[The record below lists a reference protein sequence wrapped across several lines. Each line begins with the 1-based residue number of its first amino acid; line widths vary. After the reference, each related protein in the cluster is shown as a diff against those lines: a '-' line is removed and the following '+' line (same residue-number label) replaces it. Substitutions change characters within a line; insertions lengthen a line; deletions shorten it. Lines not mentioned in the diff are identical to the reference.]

1 MRGRSFCKTVLINF
15 GFPGWNATVKLLKT
29 RLCRQYNC
37 KTRMAHPLQPHYV
50 RVSALLRELR
60 AALENHPV
68 FRSCREAFDEYLE
81 ANELELALH
90 SACDALLE
98 SPYDKPSA
106 EVIKKIEDAHKA
118 MDLRD
123 DCVERLLAF

>member
-1 MRGRSFCKTVLINF
+1 
-15 GFPGWNATVKLLKT
+15 
-29 RLCRQYNC
+29 
-37 KTRMAHPLQPHYV
+37 MAHPLQLHYDH
-50 RVSALLRELR
+50 VSALLRELR
-60 AALENHPV
+60 TSLEDLVV
-68 FRSCREAFDEYLE
+68 FRNRREAFDEYLE

-98 SPYDKPSA
+98 SPFDKPSV
-106 EVIKKIEDAHKA
+106 EVLRKVEDLHKA

>member
-1 MRGRSFCKTVLINF
+1 MV
-15 GFPGWNATVKLLKT
+15 
-29 RLCRQYNC
+29 
-37 KTRMAHPLQPHYV
+37 HPLQSHYDH
-50 RVSALLRELR
+50 VSALLGELR
-60 AALENHPV
+60 SALEGHAV
-68 FRSCREAFDEYLE
+68 FRSRREVFDEFLE

-106 EVIKKIEDAHKA
+106 EVLKKIEESHEA
-118 MDLRD
+118 MGLRD

>member
-1 MRGRSFCKTVLINF
+1 M
-15 GFPGWNATVKLLKT
+15 
-29 RLCRQYNC
+29 
-37 KTRMAHPLQPHYV
+37 
-50 RVSALLRELR
+50 LRELR
-60 AALENHPV
+60 SALDDHVLFLSRRN
-68 FRSCREAFDEYLE
+68 AFDEYLE

-98 SPYDKPSA
+98 GSFDKPSA
-106 EVIKKIEDAHKA
+106 DVLKKVEDLHKA

>member
-1 MRGRSFCKTVLINF
+1 MTHVCDAILEQYRHTERQTS
-15 GFPGWNATVKLLKT
+15 KLPKT
-29 RLCRQYNC
+29 RLLCRQYNC
-37 KTRMAHPLQPHYV
+37 KTRMAHPLQLHYDH
-50 RVSALLRELR
+50 VSALLRELR
-60 AALENHPV
+60 SALEDHAV
-68 FRSCREAFDEYLE
+68 FRSRRVAFDEFLE

-98 SPYDKPSA
+98 STHDKPSA
-106 EVIKKIEDAHKA
+106 EVLKNIEDCHKA

>member
-1 MRGRSFCKTVLINF
+1 V
-15 GFPGWNATVKLLKT
+15 
-29 RLCRQYNC
+29 
-37 KTRMAHPLQPHYV
+37 
-50 RVSALLRELR
+50 ED
-60 AALENHPV
+60 HPV
-68 FRSCREAFDEYLE
+68 FWGCREAFDGYLE

-98 SPYDKPSA
+98 SPYDKPSV
-106 EVIKKIEDAHKA
+106 EVLEKIEDAHKA

>member
-1 MRGRSFCKTVLINF
+1 
-15 GFPGWNATVKLLKT
+15 
-29 RLCRQYNC
+29 
-37 KTRMAHPLQPHYV
+37 MAHPFQPHYD
-50 RVSALLRELR
+50 RVSGLLRELR

-68 FRSCREAFDEYLE
+68 FPSCREAFDEYLE

-98 SPYDKPSA
+98 SPYDRPSD
-106 EVIKKIEDAHKA
+106 EVLKKIEDAHKA